1 MILVPCE
8 VAEYKMQTTTF
19 DTDSIIPLS
28 MNAALK
34 KILNVTVPDGVKTY
48 SAQLSFLKTDIDLS
62 EEVTLNQFS
71 DFISSV
77 GGNLGLFVG
86 FSFLS
91 ALLTLVEWFR
101 KIPLKSYF

>member
-1 MILVPCE
+1 
-8 VAEYKMQTTTF
+8 MQTTEY
-19 DTDSIIPLS
+19 DKDSIIPIN
-28 MNAALK
+28 MNNAFR
-34 KILNVTVPDGVKTY
+34 KILNVTVPDGVETY
-48 SAQLSFLKTDIDLS
+48 SMMLSFLKTDIDLS
-62 EEVTLNQFS
+62 EEITLNQFS

-101 KIPLKSYF
+101 KIPLKSCF

>member
-1 MILVPCE
+1 ME
-8 VAEYKMQTTTF
+8 TTTY
-19 DTDSIIPLS
+19 DKGSIITIR
-28 MNAALK
+28 MNDAYR
-34 KILNVTVPDGVKTY
+34 KILNVTVPEGVPTY
-48 SAQLSFLKTDIDLS
+48 SMMVSFLKTDIDLS
-62 EEVTLNQFS
+62 EEIRLNQFS

-101 KIPLKSYF
+101 KIPLKSCF

>member
-1 MILVPCE
+1 
-8 VAEYKMQTTTF
+8 MQTTEY
-19 DTDSIIPLS
+19 DKDSIIPIN
-28 MNAALK
+28 MNNAFR

-48 SAQLSFLKTDIDLS
+48 SMMLSFLKTDIDLS
-62 EEVTLNQFS
+62 EEITLNQFS

-101 KIPLKSYF
+101 KIPLQSCF